1 MLAGRLFPRA
11 LAVTWLL
18 DSNAAPLP
26 GRRETMILV
35 EGQPNDAYFPS
46 IGLWRPS
53 LAGRAPPLR
62 CKIALCHL
70 RRELKPLRETPRR
83 SCKWRSVENEN
94 GTCSV
99 PRYLPVAN
107 ERLTWPHEIA

>member
-35 EGQPNDAYFPS
+35 EGQPNDAYFSS

-83 SCKWRSVENEN
+83 SCKWRSEVTPNMMGFRSE
-94 GTCSV
+94 V
-99 PRYLPVAN
+99 PVN
-107 ERLTWPHEIA
+107 KWLTWPHEIA

>member
-35 EGQPNDAYFPS
+35 EGQPNDGVFS
-46 IGLWRPS
+46 LHRS
-53 LAGRAPPLR
+53 LAAFLGW
-62 CKIALCHL
+62 
-70 RRELKPLRETPRR
+70 TR
-83 SCKWRSVENEN
+83 SAS
-94 GTCSV
+94 T
-99 PRYLPVAN
+99 L
-107 ERLTWPHEIA
+107 

>member
-1 MLAGRLFPRA
+1 M
-11 LAVTWLL
+11 
-18 DSNAAPLP
+18 
-26 GRRETMILV
+26 
-35 EGQPNDAYFPS
+35 AYFPS

-83 SCKWRSVENEN
+83 SCKWRSEV
-94 GTCSV
+94 TQKMV
-99 PRYLPVAN
+99 QFFPRSEVQISGSRGHMKLRDCGATRFHTSRLLAASSAPLSHQVADWTPAVLV
-107 ERLTWPHEIA
+107 RGG

>member
-46 IGLWRPS
+46 IGLGGLPW
-53 LAGRAPPLR
+53 LDALR
-62 CKIALCHL
+62 LYAVK
-70 RRELKPLRETPRR
+70 
-83 SCKWRSVENEN
+83 
-94 GTCSV
+94 
-99 PRYLPVAN
+99 
-107 ERLTWPHEIA
+107 